1 MKIKEKEKSEDFI
14 SDWLITNKNRFVANN
29 DVIRIKIE

>member
-14 SDWLITNKNRFVANN
+14 SDWLITNKIRFVANN

>member
-1 MKIKEKEKSEDFI
+1 MKIKEKKEREDFI